1 MAMTDNQEL
10 SVTTAKSQFERV
22 CLYVIMENYRIFGG
36 GGKDHA
42 GQAAKELPDQETRG
56 RNEPI
61 RYGELAMNNTTHPTG
76 SARTGTDLD
85 LAPIMRTEAN
95 YWKAQFFQASRELT
109 KANKGIRRLRN
120 GRDREMSRLRT
131 AIYRYHGNDCLC
143 QTAHG

>member
-1 MAMTDNQEL
+1 MA
-10 SVTTAKSQFERV
+10 
-22 CLYVIMENYRIFGG
+22 I
-36 GGKDHA
+36 
-42 GQAAKELPDQETRG
+42 
-56 RNEPI
+56 
-61 RYGELAMNNTTHPTG
+61 TTHGGTTDAADKLMAQAPLPAWSG

-109 KANKGIRRLRN
+109 KANKGIRRLRS

-143 QTAHG
+143 QDCTWVKAQNDQAKPQPPTTQK